1 LIFFQAIIRGGV
13 RHKIVQPTYEAFIH
27 FVVHRG
33 CWFALA
39 VNRFLQLMYFKFSLR
54 YNKDKRQSDA
64 YYRLVESYRN
74 AAGRVCHRTIVNVG
88 FVDDDY
94 SPEQLNQT
102 ARLLTARYEQKQPLF
117 EPTDTAVI
125 ELAEALWKRI
135 VTDNRLDLTLHSPGS
150 RKIDADTLRH
160 SNVREIGSEWICHQ
174 TLEELGVS
182 RVLAEAGFSDEQ
194 IKLAVTQIISRA
206 VYPAS
211 ELKTA
216 SWIKDNSAICE
227 LTGQDSQTVTKD
239 KLYQSALR
247 LYSVKD
253 QLEQHLS
260 HKTNEIFD
268 ISDKIVLYD
277 LTNTYFEGQYNGSE
291 LAKYGRSK
299 EKRNDAKLVVL
310 ALVVNIYGFIKYS
323 CIHQGNMADCKNL
336 SLMIDKLSSRTN
348 AQNPVVVMDAG
359 IATEDNL
366 AMIKAKGYHYLCVSR
381 TKLKDYQAIS
391 GRLTVLLET
400 KSKRQVRLKA
410 VSGNNKTDYYLEV
423 ASEDKYE
430 TANSMRSQFEQ
441 RFELELEK
449 IAQSLGRKGGTK
461 KAAKVYERIG
471 RARERYASVQYYYD
485 IDVTLSQ
492 DNQTAT
498 AVNWSKNEQQY
509 TQKKASLGLYF
520 LRTSLL
526 MEDEVMIW
534 NIYNTIRE
542 IESSFRTLKTDLDLR
557 PVYHKS
563 DAGTMAHLHLGIL
576 AYWVVNTIRCKLKA
590 QGINSN
596 WQEIVRIGN
605 TQKIITTHG
614 TNTAGVM
621 IGVRKCSE
629 PGEQLKKI
637 QSILLIKPKPFAKKK
652 SVVHKTELKKTE
664 GQYHSSSPPG

>member
-1 LIFFQAIIRGGV
+1 
-13 RHKIVQPTYEAFIH
+13 
-27 FVVHRG
+27 
-33 CWFALA
+33 
-39 VNRFLQLMYFKFSLR
+39 MYFKFSLR
-54 YNKDKRQSDA
+54 YNKDKEQLDA

-74 AAGRVCHRTIVNVG
+74 QSGHVCHRTILNIG
-88 FVDDDY
+88 FV
-94 SPEQLNQT
+94 SHTPEQLNAT
-102 ARLLTARYEQKQPLF
+102 AKILTQRYEQKQSLF
-117 EPTDTAVI
+117 EQTAPQVT
-125 ELAEALWKRI
+125 ALSAQLWQKI
-135 VTDNRLDLTLHSPGS
+135 VEGNRLDLTLHSPSS

-160 SNVREIGSEWICHQ
+160 SNVREIGSEWICQQ
-174 TLEELGVS
+174 TLEELGIPQ
-182 RVLAEAGFSDEQ
+182 VLAAAGFTGEQ
-194 IKLAVTQIISRA
+194 ITLATTQIVSRA

-211 ELKTA
+211 ELKTV
-216 SWIKDNSAICE
+216 SWIKENSAIGE
-227 LTGQDSQTVTKD
+227 LTGQDCQTITKD
-239 KLYQSALR
+239 NLYQSALR
-247 LYSVKD
+247 LYRVKD

-323 CIHQGNMADCKNL
+323 CIHEGNMTDCKNL
-336 SLMIDKLSSRTN
+336 SMMIDKLSHRTN

-359 IATEDNL
+359 IATEENL
-366 AMIKAKGYHYLCVSR
+366 AMIRAKGYHYLCVSR

-391 GRLTVLLET
+391 NRLTVLLET
-400 KSKRQVRLKA
+400 KSKRHVRLRA
-410 VSGNNKTDYYLEV
+410 VRAENKTDYYLEV
-423 ASEDKYE
+423 ASEDKYQ

-449 IAQSLGRKGGTK
+449 IAHSLGRKGGTK
-461 KAAKVYERIG
+461 KAAKVHERIG

-485 IDVTLSQ
+485 VDVTLSE

-498 AVNWSKNEQQY
+498 NLQWSKNEQQY
-509 TQKKASLGLYF
+509 AQKEAALGLYF

-526 MEDEVMIW
+526 LEDEVMIW

-590 QGINSN
+590 QGINSH
-596 WQEIVRIGN
+596 WPEIVRIGN

-621 IGVRKCSE
+621 IGIRKCSE

-637 QSILLIKPKPFAKKK
+637 QSILLIKTKPFTKRK
-652 SVVHKTELKKTE
+652 SVVHKTERKKTE
-664 GQYHSSSPPG
+664 HQYHSTSPPV

>member
-1 LIFFQAIIRGGV
+1 M
-13 RHKIVQPTYEAFIH
+13 
-27 FVVHRG
+27 
-33 CWFALA
+33 
-39 VNRFLQLMYFKFSLR
+39 QLMYFKFSLR
-54 YNKDKRQSDA
+54 YNKDKQQSDA

-74 AAGRVCHRTIVNVG
+74 AEGRVCHRTILNIG
-88 FVDDDY
+88 FIDNTY
-94 SPEQLNQT
+94 SADQLNQT
-102 ARLLTARYEQKQPLF
+102 ARILTARYEQKQALF

-125 ELAEALWKRI
+125 ELVETLWQRI
-135 VTDNRLDLTLHSPGS
+135 IQDNRLDLTLHSPTS
-150 RKIDADTLRH
+150 RKIDADTMRH

-174 TLEELGVS
+174 TLEELGIDK
-182 RVLAEAGFSDEQ
+182 VLAANGFTEEQ
-194 IKLAVTQIISRA
+194 IKLATTQIVSRA

-216 SWIKDNSAICE
+216 FWIKENSAIGE
-227 LTGQDSQTVTKD
+227 LTGYDCEKITKD
-239 KLYQSALR
+239 KLYESALR

-260 HKTNEIFD
+260 HRTNEIFD

-277 LTNTYFEGQYNGSE
+277 LTNTYFEGQYNDSK
-291 LAKYGRSK
+291 LARYGRSK

-323 CIHQGNMADCKNL
+323 SIHEGNMTDSKNL
-336 SLMIDKLSSRTN
+336 SQMIDKLSRCTN

-366 AMIKAKGYHYLCVSR
+366 KMIRSKGYHYLCVSR
-381 TKLKDYQAIS
+381 TKLKDYQAVS

-423 ASEDKYE
+423 ASEDKYT

-441 RFELELEK
+441 RFELELQK
-449 IAQSLGRKGGTK
+449 IAQSLERKGGTK
-461 KAAKVYERIG
+461 KAAKVHQRIG
-471 RARERYASVQYYYD
+471 RARERYPSVQYYYD
-485 IDVTLSQ
+485 IVVTMSE

-498 AVNWSKNEQQY
+498 AISWSKNEELY
-509 TQKKASLGLYF
+509 AQKEASLGLYF

-526 MEDEVMIW
+526 LEDEVMIW

-542 IESSFRTLKTDLDLR
+542 IENSFRTLKTDLDLR
-557 PVYHKS
+557 PIYHKS
-563 DAGTMAHLHLGIL
+563 DAGSMAHLHLGLL
-576 AYWVVNTIRCKLKA
+576 AYWVVNTVRCKLKA
-590 QGINSN
+590 HGINSQ

-614 TNTAGVM
+614 TNTAGVV
-621 IGVRKCSE
+621 IGIRKCSE
-629 PGEQLKKI
+629 PNGHLKNI
-637 QSILLIKPKPFAKKK
+637 QSILLIKSKPFTKRK
-652 SVVHKTELKKTE
+652 SVVHKPELKKNET
-664 GQYHSSSPPG
+664 QYLCGSPPI

>member
-1 LIFFQAIIRGGV
+1 
-13 RHKIVQPTYEAFIH
+13 
-27 FVVHRG
+27 
-33 CWFALA
+33 
-39 VNRFLQLMYFKFSLR
+39 MYFKFSLR
-54 YNKDKRQSDA
+54 YNKDKHQSDA

-74 AAGRVCHRTIVNVG
+74 AEGRVCHRTILNIG
-88 FVDDDY
+88 FIEDDY
-94 SPEQLNQT
+94 SAEQLNQT
-102 ARLLTARYEQKQPLF
+102 AGILTARYEQKQSLF
-117 EPTDTAVI
+117 APTDKAVI
-125 ELAEALWKRI
+125 ELVETLWQRI
-135 VTDNRLDLTLHSPGS
+135 IKDKRLDLTLHSPTS
-150 RKIDADTLRH
+150 RQIDADTMRH
-160 SNVREIGSEWICHQ
+160 SNVREIGCEWICHQ
-174 TLEELGVS
+174 TLEELGIS
-182 RVLAEAGFSDEQ
+182 KVLAAAGFTQEQ
-194 IKLAVTQIISRA
+194 IQLAATQIVSRA

-216 SWIKDNSAICE
+216 SWIKENSAIGE
-227 LTGQDSQTVTKD
+227 LTGQDSRKITKD
-239 KLYQSALR
+239 KLYESALH
-247 LYSVKD
+247 LYKVKD

-260 HKTNEIFD
+260 HKTNELFD

-323 CIHQGNMADCKNL
+323 CIHEGNMADCNKL

-348 AQNPVVVMDAG
+348 ATTCPVITGNPVVVMDAG
-359 IATEDNL
+359 IATEENL
-366 AMIKAKGYHYLCVSR
+366 AMIRAKGYHYLCVSR

-430 TANSMRSQFEQ
+430 TEKSMRSQFEQ
-441 RFELELEK
+441 RFEQELEK

-461 KAAKVYERIG
+461 KAAKVHQRIG
-471 RARERYASVQYYYD
+471 RARQRYPSVQYYYD
-485 IDVTLSQ
+485 IEVILTP

-498 AVNWSKNEQQY
+498 TLSWSKNEQQY
-509 TQKKASLGLYF
+509 AKKEATLGLYF

-526 MEDEVMIW
+526 LEDEVMIW

-563 DAGTMAHLHLGIL
+563 DAGTMAHLHLGLL
-576 AYWVVNTIRCKLKA
+576 AYWLVNTIRCKLKA
-590 QGINSN
+590 HGINSH

-605 TQKIITTHG
+605 TQKIITTNG

-629 PGEQLKKI
+629 PNEQLKNI
-637 QSILLIKPKPFAKKK
+637 QSILLIKPKPFTKRK
-652 SVVHKTELKKTE
+652 SVVHKMELKKNET
-664 GQYHSSSPPG
+664 QYLLGSPPI

>member
-1 LIFFQAIIRGGV
+1 
-13 RHKIVQPTYEAFIH
+13 
-27 FVVHRG
+27 
-33 CWFALA
+33 
-39 VNRFLQLMYFKFSLR
+39 MYFKFSLR
-54 YNKDKRQSDA
+54 YNKDKKQLDA

-74 AAGRVCHRTIVNVG
+74 VEGRVCHRTILNIG
-88 FVDDDY
+88 FIDDAY
-94 SPEQLNQT
+94 TPEQLNQT
-102 ARLLTARYEQKQPLF
+102 ARILTARYELKQPLF

-125 ELAEALWKRI
+125 ELVATLWKRI
-135 VTDNRLDLTLHSPGS
+135 IEDKRLDLTLHSPDS

-174 TLEELGVS
+174 TLEELQINK
-182 RVLAEAGFSDEQ
+182 VLAAAGFTEDQ
-194 IKLAVTQIISRA
+194 TKLAITQIVSRA

-216 SWIKDNSAICE
+216 SWIKENSAIGE
-227 LTGQDSQTVTKD
+227 LTGYDQEKITKD
-239 KLYQSALR
+239 QLYESALR

-277 LTNTYFEGQYNGSE
+277 LTNTYFEGQYSGSE
-291 LAKYGRSK
+291 LARYGRSK

-323 CIHQGNMADCKNL
+323 SIHQGNMADCKNL
-336 SLMIDKLSSRTN
+336 SLMIDKLSRCTN
-348 AQNPVVVMDAG
+348 APHPVVVMDAG
-359 IATEDNL
+359 IATEENL
-366 AMIKAKGYHYLCVSR
+366 QMIRAKGYHYLCVSR
-381 TKLKDYQAIS
+381 ARLKDYHAVS

-400 KSKRQVRLKA
+400 KSNRQVRLKA
-410 VSGNNKTDYYLEV
+410 VSNNKNTDYYLEV

-441 RFELELEK
+441 RFETELQK
-449 IAQSLGRKGGTK
+449 IAQSVERKGGTK
-461 KAAKVYERIG
+461 KVAKVHERIG
-471 RARERYASVQYYYD
+471 RARERYGSVQYYYD
-485 IDVTLSQ
+485 IAVTLSQ
-492 DNQTAT
+492 DNETVT

-509 TQKKASLGLYF
+509 AKKEASLGLYF

-526 MEDEVMIW
+526 LEDEVMIW

-542 IESSFRTLKTDLDLR
+542 IESSFRTLKNDLDLR

-563 DAGTMAHLHLGIL
+563 DAGAMAHLHLGLL
-576 AYWVVNTIRCKLKA
+576 AYWVVNTVRCKLKA
-590 QGINSN
+590 HGINSN

-605 TQKIITTHG
+605 TQKIITTQG
-614 TNTAGVM
+614 TNMAGVV

-637 QSILLIKPKPFAKKK
+637 QSILLIKSKPFAKRK
-652 SVVHKTELKKTE
+652 SVVHKLELKKNE
-664 GQYHSSSPPG
+664 MQYLKASPPI